1 MNIAQLRLGDLAT
14 FQRGFD
20 ITKKEQVIG
29 EVPVIS
35 SGGVSSYHNIH
46 KVEGPGVVIGRKGT
60 LGTVF
65 YSEKPYWP
73 HDTTLWVKDFK
84 NNDPLF
90 IYYYLKTLRLER
102 FDAGAANPTLNRNH
116 IHSLKVWAPISESRS
131 EIANILTAYDELID
145 NNNQRISLLEQMA
158 EEIYKEWF
166 VRLRFPGHEQTR
178 IVDGV
183 PEGWEIVRIENAF
196 DIIGGGTPST
206 KEKSYWENGTI
217 NWVTPTDITGAPG
230 LFISEVANKI
240 TASGLS
246 GSSAKLFPPYSV
258 MMTSRATIGAIGI
271 NTQPACTNQGFITCL
286 PNRHFPYTYIAS
298 WLKINRP
305 LIDNFATGATF
316 KEIAK
321 TVFKRLKIPKP
332 ISSIS
337 EKYHKQVEPLYEEI
351 NILLQKNKILKQTRD
366 LLLPRLMSGKLS
378 VEHLLTAET

>member
-1 MNIAQLRLGDLAT
+1 MNLQRLDTFFLLKRGHDLPAQNR
-14 FQRGFD
+14 
-20 ITKKEQVIG
+20 KEG
-29 EVPVIS
+29 KYPVIS
-35 SGGVSSYHNIH
+35 SSGITGWHNEW
-46 KVEGPGVVIGRKGT
+46 KARGPGVVTGRYGT
-60 LGTVF
+60 LGKVF
-65 YSEKPYWP
+65 YEKSDFWP
-73 HDTTLWVKDFK
+73 LNTTLYVYDFK
-84 NNDPLF
+84 DSYPKF
-90 IYYYLKTLRLER
+90 VYYFLKALN
-102 FDAGAANPTLNRNH
+102 FDHLSSAAAVPGLDRNVL
-116 IHSLKVWAPISESRS
+116 HSLKVDFPPLRIQKK
-131 EIANILTAYDELID
+131 IANILSAYDELID
-145 NNNQRISLLEQMA
+145 NNNQRINLLEQMA

-183 PEGWEIVRIENAF
+183 PEGWEIVRIKNAF

-206 KEKSYWENGTI
+206 KEKSYWENGTV

-240 TASGLS
+240 TESGLS

-378 VEHLLTAET
+378 VDHLLAPDN